1 MSTMFTRAVAAIALS
16 LVSATAGMA
25 QTPALKR
32 PSAPAARA
40 GIIEVVS
47 RHDVDTTVALLKAD
61 IAKKGIR
68 FFDAIDQ
75 SELARSAD
83 IALARSVLLVFGNPP
98 LGIQFL
104 TSTPY
109 AGLDWPVRMLVFEA
123 ADGKVHIA
131 WTDFRYIGRRHAM
144 TNRDAQLKMANE
156 VAASIASAAT
166 AP

>member
-1 MSTMFTRAVAAIALS
+1 MSLHFTRIVATIALS
-16 LVSATAGMA
+16 MA
-25 QTPALKR
+25 AVDSPALAR
-32 PSAPAARA
+32 PLTQASAPAPNS
-40 GIIEVVS
+40 GVVEVIS

-75 SELARSAD
+75 SALAKSAD
-83 IALARSVLLVFGNPP
+83 IALSRSVLLVFGNPP

-109 AGLDWPVRMLVFEA
+109 AGLDWPVRMLVFEGT
-123 ADGKVHIA
+123 DGKVHIA
-131 WTDFRYIGRRHAM
+131 WTDFAYIGRRHAM
-144 TNRDAQLKMANE
+144 TDRDAQLKMANE

-166 AP
+166 AQ

>member
-1 MSTMFTRAVAAIALS
+1 MSALSARVAATIALS
-16 LVSATAGMA
+16 LATATAATA
-25 QTPALKR
+25 QAPVLKR
-32 PSAPAARA
+32 PSAPAAGA
-40 GIIEVVS
+40 GVIERIS
-47 RHDVDTTVALLKAD
+47 LHDVDTTVSLLKGD

-75 SELARSAD
+75 SELAKSAD
-83 IALARSVLLVFGNPP
+83 IALPRSVLLVFGNPP

-144 TNRDAQLKMANE
+144 TNRNAQLKMANE

-166 AP
+166 AQ